1 MLKFGIS
8 ILFSNRDTGILVFF
22 TTILLDKHHLLKW
35 FRNSLVE
42 KGIDNIM
49 VQLDI
54 EEHLTAIDGIKP
66 RP

>member
-1 MLKFGIS
+1 MLRFGIS
-8 ILFSNRDTGILVFF
+8 ILFSNRDTGNLAFF
-22 TTILLDKHHLLKW
+22 TTILLCKHHLSKW

>member
-8 ILFSNRDTGILVFF
+8 ILFSNRDTGNLVFF
-22 TTILLDKHHLLKW
+22 TTILQYKHHLSKR